1 MAKKE
6 NIQDTENTG
15 EIKDKKAL
23 KEEKKRLKAEQKAQK
38 KEAKRRAKEL
48 TLRKKNWMKS
58 REAVPHLLCLLLLS
72 LWLSGLPFW
81 DY

>member
-38 KEAKRRAKEL
+38 KEAYFGAVESLFEL
-48 TLRKKNWMKS
+48 ELNIK
-58 REAVPHLLCLLLLS
+58 
-72 LWLSGLPFW
+72 
-81 DY
+81 